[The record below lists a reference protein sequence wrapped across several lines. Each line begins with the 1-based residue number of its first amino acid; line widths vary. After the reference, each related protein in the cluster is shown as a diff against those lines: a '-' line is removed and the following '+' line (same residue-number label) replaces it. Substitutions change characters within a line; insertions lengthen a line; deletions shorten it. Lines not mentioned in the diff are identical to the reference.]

1 MPESYLITGG
11 NGLLGSHIARQLL
24 ERGET
29 AVAVFDI
36 APAAYPDPRVSEFL
50 GDITNREDI
59 MRAVRDVS
67 LKIDSLHTCHH
78 FYAFWWRM
86 RARTEALE
94 PTCHSGGTPL
104 KPWLAM
110 PPIQCC

>member
-11 NGLLGSHIARQLL
+11 NGLLGSHIVRQLL

-36 APAAYPDPRVSEFL
+36 APAAHPDPRVSEFV

-59 MRAVRDVS
+59 MRAVREVSRNVDSWQVS
-67 LKIDSLHTCHH
+67 LH
-78 FYAFWWRM
+78 FCCALWWRM
-86 RARTEALE
+86 RKREVY
-94 PTCHSGGTPL
+94 
-104 KPWLAM
+104 
-110 PPIQCC
+110 I